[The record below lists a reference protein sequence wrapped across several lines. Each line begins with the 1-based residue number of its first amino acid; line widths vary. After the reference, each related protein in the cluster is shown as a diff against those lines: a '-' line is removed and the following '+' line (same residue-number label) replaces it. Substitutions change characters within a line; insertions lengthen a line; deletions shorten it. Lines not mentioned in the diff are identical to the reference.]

1 MNDKVLVLV
10 AVRMKSSRLPKKAL
24 ADLCGKPLIIR
35 LVERIRQAQIPS
47 KVIICTSTNKQDD
60 ELEKISQDNDLE
72 CYRGSE
78 LDVMSRFI
86 DVADREKATAVV
98 RVTGDNPLTDP
109 EMLDFMIK
117 QHIKKKAEYTFNDD
131 LPNGTRPEIIDVEML
146 KRCHKNLQDPSKSEY
161 MTWMLNR
168 PDYFKTLNVKSNS
181 KNLQRPEISLT
192 VDTEDDYKL
201 MKSIFSKYAGNP
213 PKLEE
218 IINWLDKNPQLIEY
232 QKVST
237 ISIKKEE
244 INYRLKHE

>member
-35 LVERIRQAQIPS
+35 LVERIQQAQIPS

-60 ELEKISQDNDLE
+60 KLEKISYENDLE

-86 DVADREKATAVV
+86 EVADREKANVIV

-109 EMLDFMIK
+109 LMLDFMIE

-131 LPNGTRPEIIDVEML
+131 LPNGTRPEIINVEML
-146 KRCHKNLQDPSKSEY
+146 KRCHKNLQDPSSSEY

-168 PDYFKTLNVKSNS
+168 PDYFKTLRVKSNS
-181 KNLQRPEISLT
+181 KDIQRPEISLT
-192 VDTEDDYKL
+192 VDTPNDFHL
-201 MKSIFSKYAGNP
+201 INSIYSEFNGNP
-213 PKLEE
+213 PKLIE
-218 IINWLDKNPQLIEY
+218 IIKWLDLNPQLIDY
-232 QKVST
+232 QKSS
-237 ISIKKEE
+237 ISVVNKED
-244 INYRLKHE
+244 INYKFKNE

>member
-1 MNDKVLVLV
+1 MWKT
-10 AVRMKSSRLPKKAL
+10 
-24 ADLCGKPLIIR
+24 LIIR

-47 KVIICTSTNKQDD
+47 KLIICTSTNKQDD

-109 EMLDFMIK
+109 EMLDFMIE

-168 PDYFKTLNVKSNS
+168 PDYFKTLRVKS
-181 KNLQRPEISLT
+181 KYKDLQRPEISLT
-192 VDTEDDYKL
+192 VDTPNDFQL
-201 MKSIFSKYAGNP
+201 ISSIYSEFNGKP
-213 PKLEE
+213 PKLES
-218 IINWLDKNPQLIEY
+218 IIKWIDKNPQLIEY
-232 QKVST
+232 QKGPVNT
-237 ISIKKEE
+237 IKRR
-244 INYRLKHE
+244 N